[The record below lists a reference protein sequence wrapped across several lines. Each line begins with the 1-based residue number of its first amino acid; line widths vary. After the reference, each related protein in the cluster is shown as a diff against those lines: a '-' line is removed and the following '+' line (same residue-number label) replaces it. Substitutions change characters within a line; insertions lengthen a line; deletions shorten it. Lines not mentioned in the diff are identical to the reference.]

1 MRVKKFRYF
10 IDAVIGQ
17 EKWLNKIASKGYRLI
32 GVSNLTYCF
41 ESCNPNE
48 FKYHVELISDKS
60 YKESKDY
67 KLFIEEFGYKTF
79 YKNLNLNY
87 SLLKFR
93 FRPWAKG
100 AGKFA
105 TNPGLY
111 NKELLILE
119 KKNDGKPFNLHTDT
133 QDTINYYTRIRNMY
147 LCPIILFAIS
157 LFPKSNSNS
166 KYFALILI
174 FIFLVPFIEYS
185 KIVYKYKKS
194 KKLYE

>member
-10 IDAVIGQ
+10 LDTVIGQ

-32 GVSNLTYCF
+32 GVSNLTYFF

-119 KKNDGKPFNLHTDT
+119 KKNDDKPFNLHTDL

-147 LCPIILFAIS
+147 LCPIILFPIS
-157 LFPKSNSNS
+157 LFQRSNSNS
-166 KYFALILI
+166 KYFVLILI
-174 FIFLVPFIEYS
+174 FIFFVPFIEYS

>member
-1 MRVKKFRYF
+1 M
-10 IDAVIGQ
+10 
-17 EKWLNKIASKGYRLI
+17 
-32 GVSNLTYCF
+32 
-41 ESCNPNE
+41 
-48 FKYHVELISDKS
+48 ISDKS

-67 KLFIEEFGYKTF
+67 KLFIEEFGYRTF

-87 SLLKFR
+87 SLLKFK